1 MKKTICN
8 SISRVLALIIIIIT
22 TFATFS
28 RGEVVIAAETQNDK
42 LVTKI
47 SKDFTKKFCNSVAF
61 GLSQES
67 AMIFSIEENKKAFER
82 KKGIDDINKEKVADE
97 IALSVI
103 DTCGYTL
110 GIRYEKSDIEEF
122 KNSYIAKSTKN

>member
-1 MKKTICN
+1 LKKTIHN
-8 SISRVLALIIIIIT
+8 SIPRVLALFIIVT
-22 TFATFS
+22 TFATFT
-28 RGEVVIAAETQNDK
+28 RGEVAIAADTQNDK
-42 LVTKI
+42 LVMKI

-82 KKGIDDINKEKVADE
+82 KKGIDDINKEKVAEE

-110 GIRYEKSDIEEF
+110 GKRYEKADIEEF
-122 KNSYIAKSTKN
+122 KNSYIAKSSNN

>member
-1 MKKTICN
+1 MHN
-8 SISRVLALIIIIIT
+8 SISRVLALFIIVT
-22 TFATFS
+22 TFATFTI
-28 RGEVVIAAETQNDK
+28 GEVVIAADTQNDK
-42 LVTKI
+42 LVMKI

-97 IALSVI
+97 IALSII

-110 GIRYEKSDIEEF
+110 GIRNEKADIEEF
-122 KNSYIAKSTKN
+122 KNSYIAKSSNN

>member
-1 MKKTICN
+1 MHN
-8 SISRVLALIIIIIT
+8 SISRVLALFIIVT
-22 TFATFS
+22 TFATFTI
-28 RGEVVIAAETQNDK
+28 GEVVIAADTQNDK
-42 LVTKI
+42 LVMKI

-82 KKGIDDINKEKVADE
+82 KKGIDDINKETVAEE

-110 GIRYEKSDIEEF
+110 EMRNDKADIEEF